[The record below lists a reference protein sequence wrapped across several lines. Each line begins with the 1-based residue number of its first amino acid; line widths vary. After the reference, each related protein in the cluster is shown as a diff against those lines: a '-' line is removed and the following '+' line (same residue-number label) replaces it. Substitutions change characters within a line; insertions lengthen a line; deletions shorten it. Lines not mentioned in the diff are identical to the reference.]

1 MGKKGYGELEFD
13 WPKAISIHPHT
24 KSVYVTEANNHRVQ
38 ILTPELTFIR
48 MIGAVDGEGRPKMG
62 TGKGKFN
69 IPLGVAFDKAGR
81 VYITDGPNDR
91 IQVFTEDGEYIAQ
104 FGDKEGDGRLKFP
117 SVVCIDKNDILYVT
131 EIDNHRISVFRIM
144 GNFETSLQHSLP
156 VASSSEA
163 STNRYTLPEF
173 LATFGKE
180 SDNEPYYYG
189 GIAVGERGV
198 VYVTD
203 SCNDELQ
210 IFLI

>member
-1 MGKKGYGELEFD
+1 
-13 WPKAISIHPHT
+13 
-24 KSVYVTEANNHRVQ
+24 
-38 ILTPELTFIR
+38 
-48 MIGAVDGEGRPKMG
+48 MIGAVDGEGRPRMG
-62 TGKGKFN
+62 TGYSEFN

-117 SVVCIDKNDILYVT
+117 SAVCIDKNDILYVT
-131 EIDNHRISVFRIM
+131 EVDNHCISAFKIM
-144 GNFETSLQHSLP
+144 DSSETSLPHSLP
-156 VASSSEA
+156 VASSNEA
-163 STNRYTLPEF
+163 STNRYTLPKF
-173 LATFGKE
+173 LTAFGKK
-180 SDNEPYYYG
+180 SANEPFYYG
-189 GIAVGERGV
+189 GIAVDKRGV